1 MDWLIAL
8 PIVFAAVT
16 ALYAASWVFIGLA
29 GIVGRSKHPSKNTP
43 DEGWKRGAASLRA
56 TRSDPAGRFGSR
68 PTLGT
73 VAKIDRPSY
82 PDGAVLSVVR
92 INFGL

>member
-1 MDWLIAL
+1 VDWLIAL

-43 DEGWKRGAASLRA
+43 ADVIGSRSANRHAVLTAKLGKLGVVVLVGLTERSIEGPTCWAVIGR
-56 TRSDPAGRFGSR
+56 RFG
-68 PTLGT
+68 L
-73 VAKIDRPSY
+73 
-82 PDGAVLSVVR
+82 L
-92 INFGL
+92 